1 MKPMLLVAMSSWILI
16 CGCAGR
22 MDADLLQARIR
33 EQESQLTQS
42 ASEMAKTR
50 SELKQARIEAE
61 KLRSELAE
69 IGIVP
74 DSVDHAPILASR
86 LRIHSL
92 SSGGLNKDDRPGD
105 DVVVIQFVPLDA
117 DNEVLRVAGAVEFW
131 LFDPQLPESDRE
143 LGHWTFSADE
153 CGRHWTRGIAS
164 SGFQFSLPLD
174 QDPQHSDLIVKLT
187 FQTPAGRNL
196 ELSQVVKVVSGLGT
210 ATKTRR
216 VRMVPVHTVEESNDF
231 LPPVGDSLE
240 TSDLSRDDLSNNVD
254 GPAADS
260 LPAASRSGHAVLHS
274 SNWTDSTIPTIR

>member
-61 KLRSELAE
+61 KLRKELAE
-69 IGIVP
+69 IGNMP
-74 DSVDHAPILASR
+74 DSVDRAPILASR
-86 LRIHSL
+86 LRINSL

-117 DNEVLRVAGAVEFW
+117 DNEVLRVAGAVELR

-143 LGHWTFSADE
+143 LGRWTFSADE

-174 QDPQHSDLIVKLT
+174 QNPQHSDLIVKLA
-187 FQTPAGRNL
+187 FQGPAGRSL
-196 ELSQVVKVVSGLGT
+196 ELSQVVKVVPGLG
-210 ATKTRR
+210 AAAKTGR
-216 VRMVPVHTVEESNDF
+216 VRMVPIQTVEESNDL

-240 TSDLSRDDLSNNVD
+240 TSDLRREELSSDID
-254 GPAADS
+254 GGAAES
-260 LPAASRSGHAVLHS
+260 LPSASRSGHAVLHS

>member
-1 MKPMLLVAMSSWILI
+1 
-16 CGCAGR
+16 
-22 MDADLLQARIR
+22 MDAGGPPVANPVFVRANNSEEAWERTVDVVHDYLFEIER
-33 EQESQLTQS
+33 ENKLGGVIETRYKTG
-42 ASEMAKTR
+42 ASLMEPWH
-50 SELKQARIEAE
+50 
-61 KLRSELAE
+61 
-69 IGIVP
+69 P

-117 DNEVLRVAGAVEFW
+117 DNEVLRVAGAVEFR

-240 TSDLSRDDLSNNVD
+240 TSDLSRDDLSNNVE

>member
-1 MKPMLLVAMSSWILI
+1 MKPMLLVAMSSWMLI

-69 IGIVP
+69 IGNMP
-74 DSVDHAPILASR
+74 DSVDRAPILAAR

-117 DNEVLRVAGAVEFW
+117 DHEVLRVAGAVEFR

-143 LGHWTFSADE
+143 LGRWTFSADE

-174 QDPQHSDLIVKLT
+174 QNPQHSDLIVKLT
-187 FQTPAGRNL
+187 FQEPAGRSL
-196 ELSQVVKVVSGLGT
+196 ELSQVVKVVPGLGT
-210 ATKTRR
+210 AANTRR
-216 VRMVPVHTVEESNDF
+216 VRMVPIQTVEESNDL

-240 TSDLSRDDLSNNVD
+240 ASDLSRDELSNDID
-254 GPAADS
+254 GQAAES
-260 LPAASRSGHAVLHS
+260 LPSASRSGHAVLHS

>member
-1 MKPMLLVAMSSWILI
+1 MKPMLLVAMSSGILI

-50 SELKQARIEAE
+50 SELKQARIEAG
-61 KLRSELAE
+61 KLRTKLAE
-69 IGIVP
+69 IGKVP
-74 DSVDHAPILASR
+74 DTVDHTPILASR

-92 SSGGLNKDDRPGD
+92 SSGGLNKDDRLGD

-117 DNEVLRVAGAVEFW
+117 DSEVLRVAGAVEFR

-143 LGHWTFSADE
+143 LGRWTFSADE

-174 QDPQHSDLIVKLT
+174 QNPQHSDLIVKLT
-187 FQTPAGRNL
+187 FQVPAGRSL
-196 ELSQVVKVVSGLGT
+196 ELSQVVKVVPGVGT
-210 ATKTRR
+210 AAKTRR
-216 VRMVPVHTVEESNDF
+216 VRMVPIQTVEESQDL

-240 TSDLSRDDLSNNVD
+240 TLDLRGDELRGDID
-254 GPAADS
+254 GEAAES
-260 LPAASRSGHAVLHS
+260 LPSASRSGHAVLHS